1 MAYGD
6 HRSIFQHCGYKT
18 GQYGGTHR
26 GKNVV
31 TIYMLIISSNSR
43 ADFIEINVHTRLQ
56 VIRLILYHRLLQQA
70 SFTRRNAISLST
82 HLVKELFDC
91 AICASPHSVILIQN
105 VS

>member
-31 TIYMLIISSNSR
+31 IITTIYLIILLKSMYIR
-43 ADFIEINVHTRLQ
+43 DFN
-56 VIRLILYHRLLQQA
+56 
-70 SFTRRNAISLST
+70 
-82 HLVKELFDC
+82 
-91 AICASPHSVILIQN
+91 
-105 VS
+105 